1 MRYIFFLLIIALA
14 ACNNSKTSEQKT
26 EKPMQTNPDVHSFA
40 KPDEAQMT
48 DLVLDIKVDF
58 EKKIISGKAT
68 ISFENKKSVKQLFL
82 DTKELKISKIT
93 LGKEEKETKFQ
104 LSKEQAIKG
113 SALAIDIQAD
123 TKLVNVYYETSPS
136 AGALQ
141 WLSPAQT
148 AGKQKPF
155 LFTQSQAILARTWVP
170 CQDSPGIRFTYS
182 AKVQVPSGLL
192 AIMSAKNPIKR
203 NESGVYEF
211 KMPQAIPAYLLALAV
226 GDIDFSPL
234 SENTGVY
241 AEPSMLKKSAAEF
254 RDLPKMLAAAE
265 KLYGKYAWGRY
276 DVIVLPPSFP
286 FGGMENP
293 CLTFATPTI
302 IAGDRSLVSL
312 IAHELAHSWSGNLV
326 TNATWNDFWLNE
338 GFTVYFERRI
348 MEAIEDQ
355 SYADM
360 LAVLGFQDLENTL
373 KNLKDNPEFTQ
384 LKLNLANRDP
394 DDGLSDI
401 AYEKGCFFLKLIEI
415 TVGREKMD
423 AFLQKY
429 FSENAFKTMDTERF
443 LAYLKKELPETEKL
457 NLQEWIYGPG
467 LPKNCPVP
475 QSRRLDE
482 VGSAMNGYR
491 KTMLSHYFKPEWTS
505 HEKLY
510 FLRML
515 EPFSNDAYL
524 ADLDEKFKLSE
535 SGNSEILAQ
544 WFQMAIKN
552 NYEKAYP
559 AMEKFL
565 ISVGRRKFLVPIYTA
580 LLKNEKTK
588 ALAKSIYQKARPN
601 YHFVATNT
609 LDAMIK

>member
-1 MRYIFFLLIIALA
+1 
-14 ACNNSKTSEQKT
+14 
-26 EKPMQTNPDVHSFA
+26 MQTNKDIHSFA

-48 DLVLDIKVDF
+48 DLALDIKVDF
-58 EKKIISGKAT
+58 EKKTIGGKAA
-68 ISFENKKSVKQLFL
+68 ISFENKKAAKQLFL
-82 DTKELKISKIT
+82 DTKELKISKVT

-123 TKLVNVYYETSPS
+123 TKLVNIYYETSPS

-182 AKVQVPSGLL
+182 AKVQVPSDLL
-192 AIMSAKNPIKR
+192 AVMSAENPLKR
-203 NESGVYEF
+203 NQSGIYEF

-226 GDIDFSPL
+226 GDIEFSPL

-241 AEPSMLKKSAAEF
+241 AEPSMLSKCANEF
-254 RDLPKMLAAAE
+254 KDLPKMLAAAE

-293 CLTFATPTI
+293 RLTFATPTI

-326 TNATWNDFWLNE
+326 TNDTWNDFWLNE

-348 MEAIEDQ
+348 MEAIED
-355 SYADM
+355 STYAEM
-360 LAVLGFQDLENTL
+360 LAELGYQDLQNTL
-373 KNLKDNPEFTQ
+373 KDLKDKPQDTR
-384 LKLNLANRDP
+384 LKLNLIDRDP
-394 DDGLSDI
+394 DEGVSDI
-401 AYEKGCFFLKLIEI
+401 AYEKGFFFLRMIEEAI
-415 TVGREKMD
+415 GREKMD
-423 AFLQKY
+423 NFLQKY

-443 LAYLKKELPETEKL
+443 LAYLQKELPETAQL
-457 NLQEWIYGPG
+457 NLKEWIYEPG
-467 LPKNCPVP
+467 LPKNCLKPN
-475 QSRRLDE
+475 STRFGE

-491 KTMLSHYFKPEWTS
+491 KTMQTRYFEEKWTS

-510 FLRML
+510 FLRAL
-515 EPFSNDAYL
+515 APFSSEAYL
-524 ADLDEKFKLSE
+524 EDLDKAFKLSD
-535 SGNSEILAQ
+535 SGNAEILAQ
-544 WFQMAIKN
+544 WFQMAVKD

-565 ISVGRRKFLVPIYTA
+565 LSVGRRKFLVPIYTA
-580 LLKNEKTK
+580 MLKNEKTK

-609 LDAMIK
+609 LDAMMK